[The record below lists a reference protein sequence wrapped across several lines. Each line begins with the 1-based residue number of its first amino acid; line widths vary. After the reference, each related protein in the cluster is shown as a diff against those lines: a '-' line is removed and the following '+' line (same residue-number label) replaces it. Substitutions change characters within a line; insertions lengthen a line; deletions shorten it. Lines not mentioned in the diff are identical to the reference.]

1 MSVRLVVVF
10 IFIYLSA
17 CVIYLPGL
25 SGSFIFDDFPNLKD
39 MGTYGDIDTWE
50 KIRAFVQGG
59 IAGPT
64 GRPISL
70 LSFLIDDNTW
80 PSIAFGFKYTNLMI
94 HLLNGV
100 LLFWATFLLL
110 KNYKYTENQV
120 IWITL
125 ISSSIWVLHP
135 YFVSTTLYVVQRMAQ
150 LTTLFT
156 LIGFIGYLK
165 GRLLLLDKPIK
176 AYIYMTVAIGG
187 CTVLATYS
195 KENGALLPLL
205 ILVIEF
211 CNPNKLNKPI
221 WQWRAIF
228 LWLPSIAIAYLLS
241 KYITVADN
249 PWPNRNFNMIERL
262 YSETRIV
269 TEYLFNLLIPQIEL
283 RGLYQDNYQ
292 ISKSLTQPTTTL
304 YSILFLL
311 SLFILAFV
319 VKKRYPLFTLAILF
333 FFAAHLME
341 STVIGLELYFEH
353 RNYLA
358 AVFLF
363 LPIASGLYYLK
374 NYIRLELVILIT
386 GIIFSLLIFFTYER
400 VKLWSNTDLLQTYW
414 AKNSP
419 NSIRAQNAMSTILYE
434 HGRIEEANYYLET
447 AIKRFPDSAL
457 LNLQLLLQKIYN
469 RSITKQEFI
478 IATFLLKEQSFDGQA
493 VNALRVLVEYIVD
506 NNLGATYGSE
516 VFNLILAM
524 ESNNNYKNDYNF
536 RKLVPY
542 LKAKIYL
549 SQNKPKL
556 ALDQYLAT
564 LYLYNDIEAGLMMV
578 AEMASHKHYL
588 EALELL
594 EQANSVYQNQNIQT
608 LKRSKAEYDSEIP
621 RLKLAIKK
629 LQYQQAKDNHE
640 N

>member
-10 IFIYLSA
+10 IFVYLSA

-39 MGTYGDIDTWE
+39 MGTYGDIDSWE

-478 IATFLLKEQSFDGQA
+478 IATFVLKEQSFDGQA

-556 ALDQYLAT
+556 ALGQYLAT

-621 RLKLAIKK
+621 RLKQAIKK

>member
-1 MSVRLVVVF
+1 
-10 IFIYLSA
+10 
-17 CVIYLPGL
+17 
-25 SGSFIFDDFPNLKD
+25 
-39 MGTYGDIDTWE
+39 
-50 KIRAFVQGG
+50 
-59 IAGPT
+59 
-64 GRPISL
+64 
-70 LSFLIDDNTW
+70 
-80 PSIAFGFKYTNLMI
+80 
-94 HLLNGV
+94 
-100 LLFWATFLLL
+100 
-110 KNYKYTENQV
+110 
-120 IWITL
+120 
-125 ISSSIWVLHP
+125 
-135 YFVSTTLYVVQRMAQ
+135 
-150 LTTLFT
+150 
-156 LIGFIGYLK
+156 
-165 GRLLLLDKPIK
+165 
-176 AYIYMTVAIGG
+176 
-187 CTVLATYS
+187 
-195 KENGALLPLL
+195 
-205 ILVIEF
+205 
-211 CNPNKLNKPI
+211 
-221 WQWRAIF
+221 
-228 LWLPSIAIAYLLS
+228 
-241 KYITVADN
+241 
-249 PWPNRNFNMIERL
+249 
-262 YSETRIV
+262 
-269 TEYLFNLLIPQIEL
+269 
-283 RGLYQDNYQ
+283 
-292 ISKSLTQPTTTL
+292 
-304 YSILFLL
+304 
-311 SLFILAFV
+311 
-319 VKKRYPLFTLAILF
+319 
-333 FFAAHLME
+333 
-341 STVIGLELYFEH
+341 
-353 RNYLA
+353 
-358 AVFLF
+358 
-363 LPIASGLYYLK
+363 
-374 NYIRLELVILIT
+374 
-386 GIIFSLLIFFTYER
+386 
-400 VKLWSNTDLLQTYW
+400 
-414 AKNSP
+414 
-419 NSIRAQNAMSTILYE
+419 MSTILYE